1 MKAGIIQAGAVAVAI
16 SAVFGLFIMV
26 GWDVPP
32 YSSMARAESLEQAVK
47 VQNQQLLENSL
58 FVWES
63 KRDDAEDD
71 LQTEP
76 NDVRAKRDLR
86 RSEKMIDKIECQL
99 GIGVNCK
106 E

>member
-1 MKAGIIQAGAVAVAI
+1 MKAGIIQAGAMAGALAAI
-16 SAVFGLFIMV
+16 FGLFIMV

-32 YSSMARAESLEQAVK
+32 YASIARAENLEQAIK
-47 VQNQQLLENSL
+47 TQNQQLLETSL